1 MDGRILHIYKGQIQV
16 LAKLGKEP
24 CGNYTGLQNLNTL
37 CQSTVCHTT
46 DNFL

>member
-24 CGNYTGLQNLNTL
+24 CGNYAGLQ
-37 CQSTVCHTT
+37 S
-46 DNFL
+46 